1 MKDGREEGKMAVVSK
16 GGLKTFNIYFDLEE
30 AALESQWKDPTSR
43 GQKDRLRCLGLPTIF
58 LHPHP
63 PGLCILMR

>member
-30 AALESQWKDPTSR
+30 AALESQGRDPTSR
-43 GQKDRLRCLGLPTIF
+43 ARKTDYGALGCPTSF
-58 LHPHP
+58 PTHTL
-63 PGLCILMR
+63 LACVS